1 MKKEIKFSLIYRDMW
16 QSSGKYVPRVDQ
28 LKKIAPVI
36 VEMGCFSRI
45 ETNGGAF
52 EQVNLLYG
60 ENPNTAV
67 REWTKP
73 FNEAGIQTHMLERA
87 LNGIRMFPVPAD
99 VRKLMYKV
107 KKAQGVDI
115 ARSFCGLND
124 HRNLELSIKYAK
136 EAGMISQ
143 AALSIT
149 HSEVHT
155 VPYFMSVVDKAIE
168 YGADEICLKD
178 MAGVG
183 RPATLGKL
191 VRAIKE
197 KYPKTIV
204 QYHGHSGPGFSV
216 SSMMEVARAGADYLD
231 VAMEPL
237 SWGMVHPDVITI
249 QEMLKDEGFLVPEI
263 NMNAYMEARALT
275 QSFIDD
281 FLGYFI
287 DPKNR
292 FVSSLLI
299 GSGLPGGM
307 MGSLMADLKGVHN
320 VINSVLVANGEHE
333 LSEDD
338 LLVKLFDEVKFIW
351 PKLGYPPLVTPF
363 SQYVK
368 NVALLN
374 ILQLVKGEERYSM
387 MDNNTW
393 DMILGKSGTLPG
405 TLAPEIIA
413 LAKNSGKEFYTGVP
427 QDAYPDVL
435 EKYRKEMIENNWDF
449 GRDNEELFEF
459 AMHEA
464 QYRDYKSGA
473 AKTRFEE
480 EIENAKNQNS
490 EKKSFFKMKEKQSPN
505 RSAYPK
511 EKANESE
518 AIAAFLLYSL
528 NYKPKSVIEHSN
540 PENNVWNTIGFWR
553 NILNVVVRY
562 NSKDIEISYA
572 CSKNGNYEIQIGGEI
587 INAKIEYL
595 NEGEIDI
602 SVNGKKLFASV
613 SAEKDGSFKVLING
627 QEFLMSRNDMLFEK
641 SDLEDS
647 ETGIVSAA
655 ANNLYSPIPGKIFK
669 LNVKEG
675 DKVKKGDVVIVVDA
689 MKMENN
695 LVAKK
700 DSVVK
705 KIHVNLNQ
713 MVTGNFL
720 LVELED
726 IA

>member
-1 MKKEIKFSLIYRDMW
+1 
-16 QSSGKYVPRVDQ
+16 
-28 LKKIAPVI
+28 
-36 VEMGCFSRI
+36 
-45 ETNGGAF
+45 
-52 EQVNLLYG
+52 
-60 ENPNTAV
+60 
-67 REWTKP
+67 
-73 FNEAGIQTHMLERA
+73 
-87 LNGIRMFPVPAD
+87 
-99 VRKLMYKV
+99 
-107 KKAQGVDI
+107 
-115 ARSFCGLND
+115 
-124 HRNLELSIKYAK
+124 
-136 EAGMISQ
+136 
-143 AALSIT
+143 
-149 HSEVHT
+149 
-155 VPYFMSVVDKAIE
+155 
-168 YGADEICLKD
+168 
-178 MAGVG
+178 
-183 RPATLGKL
+183 
-191 VRAIKE
+191 
-197 KYPKTIV
+197 
-204 QYHGHSGPGFSV
+204 
-216 SSMMEVARAGADYLD
+216 
-231 VAMEPL
+231 
-237 SWGMVHPDVITI
+237 
-249 QEMLKDEGFLVPEI
+249 
-263 NMNAYMEARALT
+263 
-275 QSFIDD
+275 
-281 FLGYFI
+281 
-287 DPKNR
+287 
-292 FVSSLLI
+292 
-299 GSGLPGGM
+299 
-307 MGSLMADLKGVHN
+307 
-320 VINSVLVANGEHE
+320 
-333 LSEDD
+333 
-338 LLVKLFDEVKFIW
+338 
-351 PKLGYPPLVTPF
+351 
-363 SQYVK
+363 
-368 NVALLN
+368 
-374 ILQLVKGEERYSM
+374 
-387 MDNNTW
+387 
-393 DMILGKSGTLPG
+393 
-405 TLAPEIIA
+405 
-413 LAKNSGKEFYTGVP
+413 
-427 QDAYPDVL
+427 
-435 EKYRKEMIENNWDF
+435 MIENNWDF